1 MDLSIVT
8 SLYHS
13 APHLREFYT
22 RACAVAQKVADDFEI
37 VFVNDGSPDDSLEI
51 ALSLFREDERVK
63 VVNLSRNFGHHKA
76 LMTGLDHATGER
88 VFLIDSDLEEEPE
101 LLEQFHHALERSGA
115 DVVFGVQKKR
125 KGNFFE
131 RVSGNVFFKIFNLMS
146 PDPIPANHLT
156 ARLMKRDYVNALLL
170 HREREFVLSGLWV
183 LTGFKQMPMVVE
195 KHHQSASTYG
205 WKKKFSH
212 LVNAITSFSNRPLV
226 LIFYLGCFISLI
238 SAIAAIDL
246 IVRKILFGTLLEG
259 WASLI
264 VSIWLLGG
272 LTIFSLGVIGIYL
285 SKVFIEV
292 KQRPYTIVKDV
303 YHHHASDYE
312 KAELHA
318 RDQRPANVEGSS

>member
-8 SLYHS
+8 SLYYS
-13 APHLREFYT
+13 APHLQEFYN
-22 RACAVAQKVADDFEI
+22 RASAAAQKVARDFEI
-37 VFVNDGSPDDSLEI
+37 VFVNDGSPDNSFEI
-51 ALSLFREDERVK
+51 ALSLFRADKRVK

-76 LMTGLDHATGER
+76 LMTGLDHATGEM
-88 VFLIDSDLEEEPE
+88 VFLVDSDLEEEPE
-101 LLEQFHHALERSGA
+101 LLEKFYDELKRTGS
-115 DVVFGVQKKR
+115 DVVFGVQKNR
-125 KGNFFE
+125 KGNLME

-156 ARLMKRDYVNALLL
+156 ARLMKRQYVTALLQ

-183 LTGFKQMPMVVE
+183 LTGFHQVPMVVQ

-205 WKKKFSH
+205 VSKKFSH

-238 SAIAAIDL
+238 SAIAAIDM
-246 IVRKILFGTLLEG
+246 IVRKVLFGTLLEG

-264 VSIWLLGG
+264 VSIWFLGG

-303 YHHHASDYE
+303 YQHHASDYE
-312 KAELHA
+312 KVELRA
-318 RDQRPANVEGSS
+318 RDQRPANVAGGS

>member
-8 SLYHS
+8 SLYYS
-13 APHLREFYT
+13 APHLQEFYT
-22 RACAVAQKVADDFEI
+22 RVCAVAQKVGDDFEI
-37 VFVNDGSPDDSLEI
+37 VFVNDGSPDNSFEI

-76 LMTGLDHATGER
+76 LMTGLDHATGDL

-101 LLEQFHHALERSGA
+101 LLEKFYHELKRTGS
-115 DVVFGVQKKR
+115 DVVFGVQKNR
-125 KGNFFE
+125 KGNLME

-156 ARLMKRDYVNALLL
+156 ARLMKRDYVTALLR

-183 LTGFKQMPMVVE
+183 LTGFDQMPMVLQ

-205 WKKKFSH
+205 LNKKISH

-226 LIFYLGCFISLI
+226 LIFYLGCVISLI
-238 SAIAAIDL
+238 SAIAAIDM
-246 IVRKILFGTLLEG
+246 IVRKVLFGTLLEG

-264 VSIWLLGG
+264 VSIWFLGG

-303 YHHHASDYE
+303 YHHHAADYE
-312 KAELHA
+312 KVELRA
-318 RDQRPANVEGSS
+318 RDQRPANVAGSS

>member
-8 SLYHS
+8 SLYYS
-13 APHLREFYT
+13 ASHVEEFYT
-22 RACAVAQKVADDFEI
+22 RVCSVAEKVGTDYEI
-37 VFVNDGSPDDSLEI
+37 VIVNDGSPDNSLEI
-51 ALSLFREDERVK
+51 ALSLYGKDERVK

-76 LMTGLDHATGER
+76 LMTGLEHASGEL

-101 LLEQFHHALERSGA
+101 LLEKFYQELKRTDA
-115 DVVFGVQKKR
+115 DVVFGVQKHR
-125 KGNFFE
+125 KGNLLE

-146 PDPIPANHLT
+146 PDPIPANHVT
-156 ARLMKRDYVNALLL
+156 ARLMKRNYVTALLL

-183 LTGFKQMPMVVE
+183 LTGFNQIPMLVE
-195 KHHQSASTYG
+195 KHHRSASTYG
-205 WKKKFSH
+205 FGKKTTH

-226 LIFYLGCFISLI
+226 LIFYLGCFISLV

-246 IVRKILFGTLLEG
+246 VLRKILYGTLEG

-264 VSIWLLGG
+264 VSIWFLGG

-303 YHHHASDYE
+303 YSHQVSDFESLELLKRQE
-312 KAELHA
+312 K
-318 RDQRPANVEGSS
+318 PANMAGR